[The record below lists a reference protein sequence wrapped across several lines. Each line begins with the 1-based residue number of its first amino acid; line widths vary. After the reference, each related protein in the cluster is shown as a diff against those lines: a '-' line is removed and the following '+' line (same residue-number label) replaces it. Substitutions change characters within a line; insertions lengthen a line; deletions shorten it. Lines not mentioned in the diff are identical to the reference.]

1 MLIPKKRV
9 NLSVL
14 TEMKDTHPDLEVKTD
29 YGYQGNR
36 YVYYT
41 VTMTDSQYFLFMLK
55 YGEYFL
61 KFFLVTKKI
70 LM

>member
-9 NLSVL
+9 NLSIL

-29 YGYQGNR
+29 FNYLGNR

-41 VTMTDSQYFLFMLK
+41 VTMTDRQYFLFMLK
-55 YGEYFL
+55 YGEYF
-61 KFFLVTKKI
+61 
-70 LM
+70 